1 MGGRAISETPVDVP
15 PMPYTD
21 DEDAQDLIANL
32 IDDAVV
38 AGADPP
44 LAGPADQLGG
54 PLGRGCSAISSMAA
68 WIRRWAEG
76 SSFRSCRAAA
86 GATSMR

>member
-1 MGGRAISETPVDVP
+1 MGGRAISETPVDLP

-54 PLGRGCSAISSMAA
+54 PARAWLLGDQLDGGVEPAL
-68 WIRRWAEG
+68 AEG